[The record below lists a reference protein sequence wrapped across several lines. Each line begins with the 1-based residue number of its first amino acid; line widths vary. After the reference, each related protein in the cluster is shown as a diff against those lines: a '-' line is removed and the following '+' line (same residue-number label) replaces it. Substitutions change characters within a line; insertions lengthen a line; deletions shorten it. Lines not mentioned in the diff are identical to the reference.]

1 MATFF
6 DDASLVMI
14 PSGIK
19 ESKLYS
25 IKPTDGSGDF
35 TFSRGTDTATRVNA
49 SGLIEKERGNQLLQ
63 SNQFSN
69 ASWLKEIGASVTSGQ
84 SGYDGTNNAWL
95 LNTDGTQYARLRQT
109 LSSSGV
115 KTFSLYAKA
124 GTLDWIGLYNGGGT
138 GSAFFDLSNGVTGNI
153 GSGAINASIISIG
166 GGWYRC
172 EYAFSESIT
181 DIRIYLT
188 GANGTFTTTAGNIY
202 IQDAQLE
209 QGLVATDYIET
220 TTAAV
225 YEGITDNLPRLDYS
239 GGASCPSLLLEPSR
253 TNTLARS
260 EYPST
265 STFILVN
272 GGYTWIYNQI
282 NSPEGLQNA
291 AKWAA
296 NGTGGIVGCYANIS
310 VTSGNSYSFSVYAKA
325 GDHNFIQLQNGGA
338 GSKSN
343 TYTNFDLVNG
353 TKSDGADVDSSF
365 IEPIGND
372 GWYRCGISFSV
383 TSTGT
388 SNVSIDI
395 VDDLTATRN
404 GTFTGSI
411 GDYFYAWGFQL
422 EAGSYP
428 TSYIPTYGTSASRA
442 KDTINQNIQTITS
455 GLTEGTLFI
464 EFEKPN
470 TGENNDLMRLRG
482 SGTLGRAYI
491 YNNGLGFAADWG
503 TSQNFTIG
511 ENTKGAWR
519 LDSLSSG
526 VEFLNGVKGSGAS
539 GTAWSDI
546 RILRFNADGNGGV
559 LKIKKILFFPTALTD
574 AECITLTTL

>member
-202 IQDAQLE
+202 IQDAQLN
-209 QGLVATDYIET
+209 QGLVAQPYIET

-253 TNTLARS
+253 TNIIPSS
-260 EYPST
+260 EDIDSVWSKLRVSVENNNT
-265 STFILVN
+265 T
-272 GGYTWIYNQI
+272 
-282 NSPEGLQNA
+282 SPEGLVNA
-291 AKWAA
+291 GKSTATAVS
-296 NGTGGIVGCYANIS
+296 GTHASYDTFSGS
-310 VTSGNSYSFSVYAKA
+310 VTAGNDYFISCFVKKATTKYIRLNEGYTSAYVTFNFDDQTTDLQNGASNLLLEEHENGWYRLGFKFTADSSGNSQFALYINDDNNNTSYVGSGEAVY
-325 GDHNFIQLQNGGA
+325 LWGA
-338 GSKSN
+338 Q
-343 TYTNFDLVNG
+343 
-353 TKSDGADVDSSF
+353 
-365 IEPIGND
+365 I
-372 GWYRCGISFSV
+372 
-383 TSTGT
+383 
-388 SNVSIDI
+388 
-395 VDDLTATRN
+395 
-404 GTFTGSI
+404 
-411 GDYFYAWGFQL
+411 

-428 TSYIPTYGTSASRA
+428 TSYIPTMGTSASRA

-559 LKIKKILFFPTALTD
+559 LKIKQILFFPTALTD

>member
-1 MATFF
+1 MGTFF

-14 PSGIK
+14 PSGVK

-25 IKPTDGSGDF
+25 IKPTNGDGDF

-49 SGLIEKERGNQLLQ
+49 SGLIEKERSNQLLQ
-63 SNQFSN
+63 SNSFDTTWVSFN
-69 ASWLKEIGASVTSGQ
+69 ATETSGQ
-84 SGYDGTNNAWL
+84 SGYDGSNDAWL
-95 LNTDGTQYARLRQT
+95 LQITAASGSIRQT
-109 LSSSGV
+109 ISASGV
-115 KTFSLYAKA
+115 QTYSFYAKA
-124 GTLDWIGLYNGGGT
+124 GTTDWVAAYVATG
-138 GSAFFDLSNGVTGNI
+138 GSAPYCFFDLTNGVK
-153 GSGAINASIISIG
+153 GATQNNVIDSSITDVG
-166 GGWYRC
+166 GGWYRI
-172 EYAFSESIT
+172 ALVF
-181 DIRIYLT
+181 
-188 GANGTFTTTAGNIY
+188 NTTTTDVRIFPAEANAVLASQVGDNIY

-428 TSYIPTYGTSASRA
+428 TSYIPTYGTAASRA